1 VIPTVNIRPTS
12 PRRAPASGR
21 RASGFSLLE
30 ITIVIVLIGGI
41 LALVGAKVMGAKDNS
56 NYKLA
61 RTQLETLAQKIESYE
76 SDVGSLP
83 ESLDDLATAPG
94 NAPDW
99 LGPYARAA
107 DFKDPFGTPI
117 QYRVPGD
124 DDAPFQLV
132 SLGADKKPGGEGVDK
147 DIVKP

>member
-1 VIPTVNIRPTS
+1 
-12 PRRAPASGR
+12 
-21 RASGFSLLE
+21 
-30 ITIVIVLIGGI
+30 VIVLIGGI
-41 LALVGAKVMGAKDNS
+41 LALVGTKVMGAKDNS

-61 RTQLETLAQKIESYE
+61 KTQLDTLAAKIESYE

-83 ESLDDLATAPG
+83 ESLDALATAPP
-94 NAPDW
+94 NEPDW
-99 LGPYARAA
+99 LGPYAT

-124 DDAPFQLV
+124 NDQPFQLV
-132 SLGADKKPGGEGVDK
+132 SLGADRKPGGEGVNK